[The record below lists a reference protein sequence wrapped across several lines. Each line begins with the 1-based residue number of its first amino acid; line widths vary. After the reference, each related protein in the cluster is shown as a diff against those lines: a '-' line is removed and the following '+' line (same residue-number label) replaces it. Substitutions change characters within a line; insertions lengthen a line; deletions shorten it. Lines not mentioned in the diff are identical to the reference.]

1 VYGWLAYG
9 PCVVALCRPVS
20 CCVLQVRAVH
30 PVLGEGVQCRL
41 LDTAACSYV
50 ISMIGWLIKI
60 G

>member
-50 ISMIGWLIKI
+50 ISMIVGLN
-60 G
+60 